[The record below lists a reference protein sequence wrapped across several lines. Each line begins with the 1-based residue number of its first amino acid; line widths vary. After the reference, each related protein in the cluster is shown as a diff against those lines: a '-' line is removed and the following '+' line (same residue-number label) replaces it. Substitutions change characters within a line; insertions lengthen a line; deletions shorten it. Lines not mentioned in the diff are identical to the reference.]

1 MKAIKRQAAHL
12 KMTKTVRA
20 SFQPEPSNKT
30 DKKSSTRSQHG
41 RTDAR
46 APRERN
52 ARKREKSKAG
62 NQKSEAKP
70 RRAWRVE
77 HHKPGGFSH

>member
-12 KMTKTVRA
+12 KMTKKVRA
-20 SFQPEPSNKT
+20 SSQNHPTRQTRKT
-30 DKKSSTRSQHG
+30 IQHG

-77 HHKPGGFSH
+77 HHMPGGFSH